1 MLGAPSLAAR
11 GSAPY
16 DEAMRLAI
24 FSDIH
29 GNAIALEAVWADLKQ
44 RGFDAAVC
52 LGDAIQGGPQ
62 PAEVVA
68 RLREIGCPVVM
79 GNADVW
85 LLTGEE
91 TGAENIPEERRRTM
105 EAVREWSLAQL
116 SAEDR
121 AFIAAFTPTV
131 SLDLGSAGTFLGYH
145 GSPAS
150 FDDVILPEIAQ
161 EQLAAYLAGSTA
173 LVNAGGHTHVQFIRR
188 LGAGPAFHCNP
199 GSVGV
204 AYSHHQPEEGFQLDP
219 WAEYALLDV
228 DGGRASLTFNRVPFD
243 VKAVIQILAS
253 SGRPGAETAIAQYR
267 GRR

>member
-1 MLGAPSLAAR
+1 MNG
-11 GSAPY
+11 
-16 DEAMRLAI
+16 
-24 FSDIH
+24 
-29 GNAIALEAVWADLKQ
+29 W
-44 RGFDAAVC
+44 
-52 LGDAIQGGPQ
+52 
-62 PAEVVA
+62 
-68 RLREIGCPVVM
+68 
-79 GNADVW
+79 
-85 LLTGEE
+85 
-91 TGAENIPEERRRTM
+91 
-105 EAVREWSLAQL
+105 
-116 SAEDR
+116 
-121 AFIAAFTPTV
+121 
-131 SLDLGSAGTFLGYH
+131 
-145 GSPAS
+145 
-150 FDDVILPEIAQ
+150 
-161 EQLAAYLAGSTA
+161 A